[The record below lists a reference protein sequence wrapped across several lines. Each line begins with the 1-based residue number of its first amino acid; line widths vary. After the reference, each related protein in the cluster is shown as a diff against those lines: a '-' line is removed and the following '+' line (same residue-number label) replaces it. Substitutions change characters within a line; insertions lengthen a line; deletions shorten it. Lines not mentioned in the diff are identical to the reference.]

1 MHPALD
7 YIALAI
13 ATLPASG
20 ILAVMCYH
28 AFPALRRWVDG
39 SRKFMR
45 KGRTSSTQIRL

>member
-7 YIALAI
+7 YLALGF

-28 AFPALRRWVDG
+28 AFPRLRRWVDG
-39 SRKFMR
+39 ADKFMR
-45 KGRTSSTQIRL
+45 KGRTAPTQIRL